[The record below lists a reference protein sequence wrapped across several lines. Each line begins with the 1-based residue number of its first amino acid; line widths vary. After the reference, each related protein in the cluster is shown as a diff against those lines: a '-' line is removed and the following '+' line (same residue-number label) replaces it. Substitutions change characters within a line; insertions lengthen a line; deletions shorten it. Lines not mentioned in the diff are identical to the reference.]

1 MRFNHFASA
10 CAILAFCSLLAS
22 PATAQVYCPDGE
34 CNFGETQCDCPADC
48 GAPPANEILGS
59 TCDDGIDNDCDGL
72 ADGKDSDCVLPVCG
86 DNVVN
91 QASEECDGTDDA
103 ACPEQCQADCT
114 CPPPA
119 ICGDNVVNQ
128 ASEQCDGTDDA
139 ACPEQCSAVCQCE
152 SGGGGGIPTVS
163 QWGIATLALLLLVGA
178 RVYFT
183 RRRTASA

>member
-72 ADGKDSDCVLPVCG
+72 ADGSDPDCVLPVCG
-86 DNVVN
+86 D
-91 QASEECDGTDDA
+91 D
-103 ACPEQCQADCT
+103 
-114 CPPPA
+114 
-119 ICGDNVVNQ
+119 VVNQ